1 MGEPRDF
8 KNILKE
14 DNLSKMLEDL
24 NIEEPENNVFPEHAS
39 THELMHLHLEM
50 NNKVMNEA
58 LKLLLP
64 TEGDQNRDLIT
75 KLMERN
81 NLGTRMLQQRHQER
95 GNKAHGSYF
104 DPLRKPICEI
114 PEQIKQGK
122 QTTIS
127 DSALKLI
134 QQFEGDS
141 ANEEDNLRTFLRSL
155 FDVAR
160 TNGLTET
167 CTKTVLRRKLAGT
180 ARILID
186 TYEAELGSP
195 DKPTLLEIVLKL
207 EDRYLSNLQPNL
219 ANARLATLK
228 KTADKTY
235 QKLEAEINELVF
247 LAARGQKGDTTSWS
261 ITRRMEVFKAAL
273 NEKDRSLLYQENQS
287 RSIAGLPDLTLS
299 QAVDFLI
306 KTTAE
311 TNAFQQS
318 GNASPSERD
327 AESIMRTKETK
338 DVTHQNKKSRKE
350 KRSAKKA
357 QEEEKIKDE
366 LFQLYEK
373 QKTQQYGRNRGRGG
387 YQRGRNFNRQQPS
400 GGQNGNGARH
410 KTSYQPRKFTTP
422 QMANVDPYNCL
433 KCNSPDHRF
442 TEVHKCVYGHTA
454 LMTKPCMN
462 CKVGAHPT
470 QMCIKSKN
478 SIIGAPPTPIPNPAP
493 PNTPVYTKWSDGR
506 DANKRVEEAE
516 NYSQYSLFPQTK
528 NEQRL
533 SLFPP
538 F

>member
-1 MGEPRDF
+1 MEEPRDF
-8 KNILKE
+8 KNILKD

-24 NIEEPENNVFPEHAS
+24 NIEEPENNVFPENAS
-39 THELMHLHLEM
+39 THELMHLQLEM
-50 NNKVMNEA
+50 NNKAFNEA
-58 LKLLLP
+58 LKILLP
-64 TEGDQNRDLIT
+64 EEGDPNRAVIT
-75 KLMERN
+75 KLMEKN

-95 GNKAHGSYF
+95 DNKAHGSYF
-104 DPLRKPICEI
+104 NPLRRPICEL
-114 PEQIKQGK
+114 PEQLKQGK

-134 QQFEGDS
+134 QQFEGDG
-141 ANEEDNLRTFLRSL
+141 ANEEDNLRTFLRNL

-160 TNGLTET
+160 TNGLTEA
-167 CTKTVLRRKLAGT
+167 CTKAVLRRKLAGT

-186 TYEAELGSP
+186 TYETELGSP
-195 DKPTLLEIVLKL
+195 DRPTLLEIVLKL

-228 KTADKTY
+228 KTPDKTY

-247 LAARGQKGDTTSWS
+247 LAARGQKGDTTAWS

-311 TNAFQQS
+311 TNAFQQPA
-318 GNASPSERD
+318 GNSTSERD

-338 DVTHQNKKSRKE
+338 DVAHPNKKSRKE
-350 KRSAKKA
+350 KRTAKKI
-357 QEEEKIKDE
+357 QEEEKLKEE
-366 LFQLYEK
+366 LFQIYEK
-373 QKTQQYGRNRGRGG
+373 HRTQQYGRNRGRGG
-387 YQRGRNFNRQQPS
+387 YQRGRTNRPQPS
-400 GGQNGNGARH
+400 GGQSGNGARH
-410 KTSYQPRKFTTP
+410 KSSYQPRKFTTP

-478 SIIGAPPTPIPNPAP
+478 STIGAPPTPQPQQVP

-506 DANKRVEEAE
+506 DANKRVEDTE
-516 NYSQYSLFPQTK
+516 NFSQYSLFPQAK
-528 NEQRL
+528 NEQRP